1 MRIME
6 RYKIFLWR
14 YWIAICVVL
23 VCASC
28 SDDDKEL
35 QEYLTP
41 VSGSETIFDQ
51 GFSFDENASSQSVS
65 FETGQ
70 SWKATLTGVSDG
82 WCTINPASGGA
93 GTNTIT
99 VSVGKNETQAARVP
113 LPNQN

>member
-1 MRIME
+1 MKIME

-51 GFSFDENASSQSVS
+51 GFSSTKMPLHKASALKRVR
-65 FETGQ
+65 
-70 SWKATLTGVSDG
+70 
-82 WCTINPASGGA
+82 A
-93 GTNTIT
+93 G
-99 VSVGKNETQAARVP
+99 KLR
-113 LPNQN
+113 